1 MPSDK
6 ITPFLDAKYINLET
20 YRNNDQTVK
29 TPVWFV
35 IDNGIIYITTPQT
48 AGKVKRLNHNKNVRI
63 VPSDMHGTPKGEW
76 IDATAYFANES
87 ESAQAIKLRKKKY
100 GLMAKLI
107 GIAVYRKGTPVV
119 IGIKA

>member
-1 MPSDK
+1 MSSGT

-20 YRNNDQTVK
+20 YRNNDQAVK

-35 IDNGIIYITTPQT
+35 IDNEIIYVATPATT
-48 AGKVKRLNHNKNVRI
+48 GKVKRISSNKHVRI
-63 VPSDMHGTPKGEW
+63 APCDVKGNPKGEW

-87 ESAQAIKLRKKKY
+87 ESLQAIKLRKKKY

-107 GIAVYRKGTPVV
+107 GLAVYRKGTPTI
-119 IGIKA
+119 IGIKV